1 MRRHYNLILMVLWAV
16 VGVCLIAPEV
26 LPEKVQQ
33 QVRAPGGPLAGAL
46 ALMFAA
52 YNLVRW
58 WALQSLY
65 RNRRMASVNPLAARH
80 DDRDRE
86 ENWEPNPDLDFS
98 KLPDAEQP
106 TPPPKP
112 SANGDHK

>member
-16 VGVCLIAPEV
+16 VGVCLIAPDV
-26 LPEKVQQ
+26 LPEKVQHNF
-33 QVRAPGGPLAGAL
+33 RAPGGPLAGAL

-65 RNRRMASVNPLAARH
+65 RNRAVTAVNPLAVRH
-80 DDRDRE
+80 DDREGSDAS
-86 ENWEPNPDLDFS
+86 WNPDLDFS
-98 KLPDAEQP
+98 KLPDVDQP

-112 SANGDHK
+112 SANGEHR